1 MKKKQPE
8 KRFGVVAMEKGFI
21 TAVQLLEAMRVQ
33 ITEDIE
39 LQNHR
44 PIGAILLD
52 QEAITGPQLN
62 EVLRAMNIPVLEDE
76 W

>member
-1 MKKKQPE
+1 MKKKQ
-8 KRFGVVAMEKGFI
+8 KRFGTVAIEKGFI
-21 TAVQLLEAMRVQ
+21 TAVDLLEAMKIQ

-39 LQNHR
+39 LKNHR

-52 QEAITGPQLN
+52 EGGITGEQLN

>member
-1 MKKKQPE
+1 MKKKQ
-8 KRFGVVAMEKGFI
+8 KRFGTVAIEKGFI
-21 TAVQLLEAMRVQ
+21 TAVDLLEAMKIQ

-39 LQNHR
+39 LKNHR

-52 QEAITGPQLN
+52 EGAITGEQLN

>member
-1 MKKKQPE
+1 MKKKKPA

-39 LQNHR
+39 LQTHR

-62 EVLRAMNIPVLEDE
+62 EVLMAMNIPVLEDE

>member
-1 MKKKQPE
+1 MENEQ
-8 KRFGVVAMEKGFI
+8 KRFGAIAIEKGFI
-21 TAVQLLEAMRVQ
+21 TAVELLEAMRIQ
-33 ITEDIE
+33 IMEDIE
-39 LQNHR
+39 LKKHR

-52 QEAITGPQLN
+52 EGAITGQQLN

>member
-1 MKKKQPE
+1 MKKEQ
-8 KRFGVVAMEKGFI
+8 KRFGAIAIEKGFI
-21 TAVQLLEAMRVQ
+21 TAVELLEAMRIQ

-39 LQNHR
+39 QKEHR

-52 QEAITGPQLN
+52 EGSITGQQLN
-62 EVLRAMNIPVLEDE
+62 EVLRAMDIPVLEDN

>member
-1 MKKKQPE
+1 MKKKQSE

-21 TAVQLLEAMRVQ
+21 TAVQLLEAMKVQ

-39 LQNHR
+39 LQTHR

-52 QEAITGPQLN
+52 QGAITGPQLN

>member
-1 MKKKQPE
+1 MKREQ
-8 KRFGVVAMEKGFI
+8 KRFGTVAIEKGFI
-21 TAVQLLEAMRVQ
+21 TAMELLEAMRVQ

-39 LQNHR
+39 LKYHR

-52 QEAITGPQLN
+52 DGAITGQQLN

>member
-1 MKKKQPE
+1 MKKKQ
-8 KRFGVVAMEKGFI
+8 KRFGTVAIEKGFI
-21 TAVQLLEAMRVQ
+21 TAIDLLEAMKIQ

-39 LQNHR
+39 LKNHR

-52 QEAITGPQLN
+52 EGVITGQQLN
-62 EVLRAMNIPVLEDE
+62 EVLREMNIPVLEDE